1 MKNPIW
7 TILLIIIIV
16 GLLAFFVAPEVFD
29 IFKDNINDT
38 GERAN
43 NKQLAFLQQKYFTC
57 GIIIKVIG
65 GQYGKDKKI

>member
-1 MKNPIW
+1 MNLNKKRMKNPIW

-43 NKQLAFLQQKYFTC
+43 NK
-57 GIIIKVIG
+57 
-65 GQYGKDKKI
+65 